1 MKKKASFIV
10 VMILFACSFSY
21 AQSLAL
27 GEWATLLPYSNT
39 SMVVDGGDKI
49 YALGNIYPFSYEKS
63 DGSIIR
69 YDKVW
74 GLSDVQATQIAY
86 SAEADAFLICYENT
100 NIDLIK
106 DGVIINLADIERRS
120 TGGNKKIN
128 SVYISGKLAYL
139 ASSLG
144 IIVLDLENEE
154 FLDTYVIG
162 DNGDQLDVNS
172 VTILGDTI
180 YAATDLGVKKARLT
194 GTILAD
200 FQNWQM
206 EPSLPLGNADDI
218 VSFGSRASVTIGDAL
233 YFLEPLGYWAKVYDN
248 DAWNILHVEGSDSL
262 LVISERDTAGTDV
275 RLMTITPSLD
285 TNYMFTPN
293 LTLPIDVT
301 IMDDGTLWVA
311 DEIRGLQ
318 QYADGSMVN
327 TVIPNGPFS
336 NRVENMSIRGDEI
349 WVAPGGVNQDL
360 GNVGNLDGFFKLED
374 GFWMNKNQF
383 TDSEL
388 QGQFN
393 LYSVFAE
400 PGTNTTWFGTFWNG
414 LIKYD
419 GEDFTIFNQDN
430 SPLAGQIGDSS
441 RTKVGGLVKDPE
453 GNIWVTNSGT
463 NSPIHAI
470 KPDGSWVSFAV
481 PTGSIPVTDIVLDD
495 AQNKWAI
502 LPVSSTYGI
511 LVLNYGANLDDP
523 SDDRYKLLGLGSG
536 NGGLTDANV
545 RCIVKDND
553 GEIWVGTSK
562 GINVFYCAS
571 SIFTDNS
578 CDAQQILV
586 ERDGFAGYLLENEQ
600 VTAIAVDGANR
611 KWVGTNNGL
620 WVFSA
625 DGTEEEAYFTVDN
638 SPLISNSI
646 TTISI
651 QGKNG
656 MVYIGTDKGLMAYR
670 GEATAATNEHE
681 DEILV
686 YPNPVREDYMGPIAF
701 KGLATN
707 AEVKVTDA
715 NGVLIYQTTAYGGQ
729 AIWDGRDFNGRK
741 AKTGVYLVFSSST
754 DGKDS
759 KVGKFVL
766 IK

>member
-1 MKKKASFIV
+1 MRKKASFIV
-10 VMILFACSFSY
+10 VMILLACSVSH

-27 GEWATLLPYSNT
+27 GEWATLLPYANT

-63 DGSIIR
+63 DGSITR
-69 YDKVW
+69 FDKVW

-86 SAEADAFLICYENT
+86 SPEADAFLICYENT

-144 IIVLDLENEE
+144 IVVLDLENEE

-172 VTILGDTI
+172 VTILGDSI

-200 FQNWQM
+200 FQNWYQADA
-206 EPSLPLGNADDI
+206 SLPIANADHMTT
-218 VSFGSRASVTIGDAL
+218 FAGTVTVIQNNKLYAL
-233 YFLEPLGYWAKVYDN
+233 QNGTWSTLYDDN
-248 DAWNILHVEGSDSL
+248 AWNLLSADVSDSL
-262 LVISERDTAGTDV
+262 LVICQKDTANANT
-275 RLMTITPSLD
+275 RLLVMDPDLNISFISGSLSSPVD
-285 TNYMFTPN
+285 AA
-293 LTLPIDVT
+293 V
-301 IMDDGTLWVA
+301 MDNGSIWVA
-311 DEIRGLQ
+311 DQINGLRRFT
-318 QYADGSMVN
+318 DGEPDAAVA
-327 TVIPNGPFS
+327 PNGPFS
-336 NRVENMSIRGDEI
+336 NRVENMSIRGNEI

-374 GFWMNKNQF
+374 GFWVNKNQF

-388 QGQFN
+388 KDQFN
-393 LYSVFAE
+393 LYSVFTE
-400 PGTNTTWFGTFWNG
+400 PGTNNTWFGTFWNG

-419 GEDFTIFNQDN
+419 GENITIYNQDN
-430 SPLAGQIGDSS
+430 SPLAGQIGDAN

-453 GNIWVTNSGT
+453 GNIWLTNSGT
-463 NSPIHAI
+463 NTPIHAI
-470 KPDGSWVSFAV
+470 KPDGTWITFTV

-502 LPVSSTYGI
+502 LPVSTTYGV
-511 LVLNYGANLDDP
+511 LVLNYGADLDDP
-523 SDDRYKLLGLGSG
+523 NDDRYKLLGLGAG

-545 RCIVKDND
+545 RCIAKDND

-571 SIFTDNS
+571 SIFTDNG

-646 TTISI
+646 TSISI
-651 QGKNG
+651 EGKSG
-656 MVYIGTDKGLMAYR
+656 LVYIGTDKGLMAYR

-686 YPNPVREDYMGPIAF
+686 YPNPVREDYIGPIAF

-707 AEVKVTDA
+707 AEVKITDA
-715 NGVLIYQTTAYGGQ
+715 NGVLIYQTTAFGGQ